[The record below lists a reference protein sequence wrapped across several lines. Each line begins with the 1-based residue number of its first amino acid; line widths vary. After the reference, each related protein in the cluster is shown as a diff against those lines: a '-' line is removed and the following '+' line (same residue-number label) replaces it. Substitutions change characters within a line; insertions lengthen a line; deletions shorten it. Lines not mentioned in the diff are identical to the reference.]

1 MKDLKAI
8 IVEDELPARNR
19 IKGLLQKNFDIF
31 NSIIEASNFEDAFT
45 KLSQYQFDIVFLDI
59 QLKDKNAFDLLEKV
73 NLSKPTRIIFTTAYD
88 QYAVRAFE
96 ALAYDYLLK
105 PFKDERFIKVIKRII
120 EEEITRVEDST
131 QLNSLQLKSLIEYIE
146 SLKKNEDLKKIPI
159 KISNRVYFIDVYEIN
174 YISASG
180 YYAEIYIDKQK
191 HLVRES
197 LTNLIKELPS
207 DKFKRIHRSTIINM
221 DFIKE
226 LISVGYG
233 DYELKMNDGRTFRIS
248 KTYKADIL
256 ENLGI

>member
-1 MKDLKAI
+1 M
-8 IVEDELPARNR
+8 
-19 IKGLLQKNFDIF
+19 
-31 NSIIEASNFEDAFT
+31 
-45 KLSQYQFDIVFLDI
+45 
-59 QLKDKNAFDLLEKV
+59 
-73 NLSKPTRIIFTTAYD
+73 
-88 QYAVRAFE
+88 
-96 ALAYDYLLK
+96 
-105 PFKDERFIKVIKRII
+105 
-120 EEEITRVEDST
+120 
-131 QLNSLQLKSLIEYIE
+131 
-146 SLKKNEDLKKIPI
+146 
-159 KISNRVYFIDVYEIN
+159 YFIDVYEIN

>member
-1 MKDLKAI
+1 MKDLKVI

-19 IKGLLQKNFDIF
+19 VKGLLQNNFDIF
-31 NSIIEASNFEDAFT
+31 NNIVESSTFEDALL
-45 KLSQYQFDIVFLDI
+45 KLSQDLYDIIFLDI

-73 NLSKPTRIIFTTAYD
+73 NLPKPTRIIFTTAYD

-120 EEEITRVEDST
+120 EEEGDRGEGSA
-131 QLNSLQLKSLIEYIE
+131 QFNAPELKSVIEYIE
-146 SLKKNEDLKKIPI
+146 NLKKNEGLKKIPV
-159 KISNRVYFIDVYEIN
+159 KISNRVYFVDVDEIN

-191 HLVRES
+191 HLIRES
-197 LTNLIKELPS
+197 LTNLIKELPP
-207 DKFKRIHRSTIINM
+207 DKFKRIHRSTIINIA
-221 DFIKE
+221 FIKE

-233 DYELKMNDGRTFRIS
+233 DYELKMNDGKAFRIS
-248 KTYKADIL
+248 KTYKVDIL
-256 ENLGI
+256 KTLGV